1 MRMILMFRFSPAL
14 LVATLLLSACG
25 QAAEQGTASEP
36 SPTPERPSVVVGFY
50 PLQFLVNSIAG
61 DAVEVTLLAAPG
73 VEPHDLEL
81 TPRQVVALNDADL
94 VLTIPGFQ
102 PAIDDAVANLSA
114 QRVLDVTSGVT
125 LLTRQED
132 DEHEDEDD
140 HADEHEGQDPHVW
153 LDPNRM
159 AQMTDVVAERLE
171 QIAGGDFSESR
182 DALKAALDD
191 LDSQWRAQT
200 ATCRSRDL
208 VVSHEAFGYL
218 ADAYGFTQRGISG
231 LSPDSEPSPATLR
244 RVTDF
249 VRAAGIT
256 TIYYETLVN
265 PAVAQTVAAETGAA
279 TAVLDPLEGLEE
291 GSNDDYLSIMRSNLA
306 TIVTGQGCTP

>member
-1 MRMILMFRFSPAL
+1 MILMFRFAPAIAL
-14 LVATLLLSACG
+14 ASLILSACG
-25 QAAEQGTASEP
+25 QSVDQGSTSGPAAA
-36 SPTPERPSVVVGFY
+36 PERPTVVVGFY
-50 PLQFLVNSIAG
+50 PLQFLVDSIAG

-81 TPRQVVALNDADL
+81 TPRQVVALNEADL

-102 PAIDDAVANLSA
+102 PAIDDAIASLSTE
-114 QRVLDVTSGVT
+114 RVLDVTAGIT
-125 LLTRQED
+125 LLTRQEE
-132 DEHEDEDD
+132 DEHEGEDD
-140 HADEHEGQDPHVW
+140 HADEHDGQDPHVW
-153 LDPNRM
+153 LDPSRM
-159 AQMTDVVAERLE
+159 AQMSDVVAERLA
-171 QIAGGDFSESR
+171 QLAGADFSAAR
-182 DALKAALDD
+182 DELKAALAE

-218 ADAYGFTQRGISG
+218 ADAYGFNQRGISG

-249 VRAAGIT
+249 VRAEGIT

-265 PAVAQTVAAETGAA
+265 PAVAQTVAAETGAT
-279 TAVLDPLEGLEE
+279 TAVLDPLEGLAE
-291 GSNDDYLSIMRSNLA
+291 GSNDDYLSIMRINLA
-306 TIVTGQGCTP
+306 TIVKGQGCTP

>member
-1 MRMILMFRFSPAL
+1 MILMFRFSPAL
-14 LVATLLLSACG
+14 LTAALLLSSCG
-25 QAAEQGTASEP
+25 QGAEQGNATQPTS
-36 SPTPERPSVVVGFY
+36 TPERPTVVVGFY
-50 PLQFLVNSIAG
+50 PLQFLVDSIAG
-61 DAVEVTLLAAPG
+61 DAVDVTLLAAPG

-81 TPRQVVALNDADL
+81 TPRQVVALNEANL

-102 PAIDDAVANLSA
+102 PAIDDAIASLSA
-114 QRVLDVTSGVT
+114 ERVLDVTAGIT
-125 LLTRQED
+125 LLTRQEE
-132 DEHEDEDD
+132 DEHEGEDE
-140 HADEHEGQDPHVW
+140 HADEHDGQDPHVW

-159 AQMTDVVAERLE
+159 AQMSNVVAERLA
-171 QIAGGDFSESR
+171 QLAGADFSAAR
-182 DALKAALDD
+182 DELKAALGE

-218 ADAYGFTQRGISG
+218 AAAYGFTQRGISG

-249 VRAAGIT
+249 VRAEGIT

-265 PAVAQTVAAETGAA
+265 PAVAQTVARETGAT
-279 TAVLDPLEGLEE
+279 TAVLDPLEGLAE
-291 GSNDDYLSIMRSNLA
+291 GSDDDYLSIMRINLD
-306 TIVTGQGCTP
+306 TIVKGQGCTP